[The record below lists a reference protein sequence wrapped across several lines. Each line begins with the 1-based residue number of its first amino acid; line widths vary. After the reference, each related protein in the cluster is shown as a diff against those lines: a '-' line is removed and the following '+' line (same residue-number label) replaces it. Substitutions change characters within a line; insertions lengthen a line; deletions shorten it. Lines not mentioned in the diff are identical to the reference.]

1 VTGAPTQAQAPN
13 RAYYG
18 QPARSAWNMA
28 WLGNLADAVEISVQR
43 LTSALAEAVGYQK
56 ALLLMLP
63 VGLLLRP
70 LLALMRSVP
79 QAPLL
84 RIVCVLIVAIG
95 IAAGPWVGTRA
106 GLVLLPIY
114 VLGWTCA
121 LSDLRRMEAAELA
134 RKRLVRAGRLARKT
148 LTVFRAELTPDRRN

>member
-1 VTGAPTQAQAPN
+1 
-13 RAYYG
+13 
-18 QPARSAWNMA
+18 MA
-28 WLGNLADAVEISVQR
+28 WLGSLADAVEVCVQR
-43 LTSALAEAVGYQK
+43 VTSTLAEAVGYQT

-79 QAPLL
+79 QSRLL
-84 RIVCVLIVAIG
+84 RIVCVLIVTIG

-106 GLVLLPIY
+106 GLVLLAIY

-121 LSDLRRMEAAELA
+121 LSDLHRMEAAELA
-134 RKRLVRAGRLARKT
+134 RRRLVRAGRFARQTLA
-148 LTVFRAELTPDRRN
+148 VFRAELTPDRRN

>member
-1 VTGAPTQAQAPN
+1 MTGAPTQARAPN
-13 RAYYG
+13 RAYG
-18 QPARSAWNMA
+18 QPARSAWSMA
-28 WLGNLADAVEISVQR
+28 WLGSLADAVDGSVQR
-43 LTSALAEAVGYQK
+43 LTSALAEAVGYQT

-70 LLALMRSVP
+70 LVALMRSIP
-79 QAPLL
+79 QSRLL
-84 RIVCVLIVAIG
+84 CIVCVLIVAMG

-121 LSDLRRMEAAELA
+121 LSELRRMEAAELS
-134 RKRLVRAGRLARKT
+134 RRRLVRAGRLARKT
-148 LTVFRAELTPDRRN
+148 LAVLRAELTPDRRN